1 MIWRVEFDAGAEKDL
16 RKLDKTARQNIFHYL
31 ETRIAT
37 NEDPRRFGKA
47 LKGNLR
53 GLWRYRVEDFR
64 IICRIEDEVLSVL
77 VITIGHRRDIYD

>member
-1 MIWRVEFDAGAEKDL
+1 MLGAFFSG
-16 RKLDKTARQNIFHYL
+16 TTI

-53 GLWRYRVEDFR
+53 GLWRYRVGNFR